1 MGTFYNCLGDTN
13 ALVRRDSFFALGG
26 FTEDF
31 GHNHEDKELFTRA
44 VLRGYRLEVIP
55 EALYWYRENPQG
67 INLSS
72 DPYLNNMRG
81 LRPYREVLP
90 PSMEHLLNFALA
102 HYLHANH
109 FSQRH
114 SAMRACFPGC
124 VAATVPDCRPRQSA
138 DQAFLVGS
146 PGGPILDRRSGRV
159 QARGEATAQGNA
171 AVLDGGSGPG
181 PRHPGAFPRVERA
194 SPAAPF

>member
-1 MGTFYNCLGDTN
+1 MCGET
-13 ALVRRDSFFALGG
+13 AFFALGG

-67 INLSS
+67 INLGS
-72 DPYLNNMRG
+72 DPYLNYMRG

-102 HYLHANH
+102 HYLHANR
-109 FSQRH
+109 FSQPH
-114 SAMRACFPGC
+114 PAMAAASPATWPLRYRIVDRVNQQIKRFSLAHRAARSLIVGLVEFKREG
-124 VAATVPDCRPRQSA
+124 TRQL
-138 DQAFLVGS
+138 QAMVG
-146 PGGPILDRRSGRV
+146 
-159 QARGEATAQGNA
+159 
-171 AVLDGGSGPG
+171 LDGGRGLAPRDPG
-181 PRHPGAFPRVERA
+181 RA
-194 SPAAPF
+194 PSR